1 MCLNNAFRSLAMNRK
16 DTIIIAVLINAG
28 LLVVLFASALRTDTP
43 NKAPVQVAQAAQK
56 CEIEMPKREL
66 KRVEPT
72 PPKPLAPAVIA
83 KKEEP
88 APVKPAEPPKP
99 VVAKKPEMTTIVVQ
113 SGDALEKIARRH
125 GVTVKEI
132 MAANHLK
139 SAQLKIGQEL
149 KVPVA
154 AGKPPRTSEK
164 LYTVRSGDSPWTIAS
179 KNKIKLEELLKLNDL
194 DEASAKKLKP
204 GDTLRIE

>member
-1 MCLNNAFRSLAMNRK
+1 MNRK

-43 NKAPVQVAQAAQK
+43 SKAPVAVAKAPKK

-66 KRVEPT
+66 KRAEL
-72 PPKPLAPAVIA
+72 PPKPSTPAVVA
-83 KKEEP
+83 KAEVP
-88 APVKPAEPPKP
+88 AAKPKPA
-99 VVAKKPEMTTIVVQ
+99 VAKKPKLTTVVVQ

-154 AGKPPRTSEK
+154 IAKVASTGEK

>member
-1 MCLNNAFRSLAMNRK
+1 MNRK

-28 LLVVLFASALRTDTP
+28 LLVVLFASALRTDAP
-43 NKAPVQVAQAAQK
+43 SKAPAAVAKTPQK

-66 KRVEPT
+66 KRAEPA
-72 PPKPLAPAVIA
+72 PKPLAPVAVA
-83 KKEEP
+83 KAEV
-88 APVKPAEPPKP
+88 PVAKPAAKPKP
-99 VVAKKPEMTTIVVQ
+99 AVAKKPKMTTVVVQ

-154 AGKPPRTSEK
+154 VAKAASTGEK